1 MAHYPRYQLISQDRG
16 VGMTQDLAR
25 FIADYVNEL
34 IACGQKVDEFAI
46 MGAEAAYVVIQ
57 QDLVTEVRKQMEE
70 INNA

>member
-1 MAHYPRYQLISQDRG
+1 
-16 VGMTQDLAR
+16 MTQDLAR